1 MSDKI
6 SSFLSS
12 LNEWKDKDTIISL
25 FGPLDI
31 LKDVNP
37 TGYKAKVDFWI
48 KALTDMTQMGL
59 LSEHRCVIDRK
70 ELEKTIK
77 HDQASP
83 LGFDAEEWKKR
94 GLIVLKD
101 DYLSSESWLL
111 WSVKSLLGFTPL
123 SRFLKSNCT
132 EYVSIE
138 SVNGLLSKFDSK
150 YNAPVDFTD
159 SIMNWPDF
167 LKLLENV
174 LEIDKI
180 SELDAEILLHALNRC
195 KNVQISLTNP
205 NLPRSLNNLIIR
217 ICNGIKIPVSETETI
232 NGIYQVK
239 RAQQVLKIQLEEL
252 SKKVLSLTETAKKYV
267 KSGDKNMAKMTLK
280 HKNLVLQT
288 QAKQTD
294 CFLNLEMILNNINKS
309 NSEAEVLNAYKAG
322 TNSLKS
328 ILKTNRLSIENV
340 EETMDALEDIL
351 EEANDIDQAIHRQIE
366 SLPTINDDDI
376 EKEFEELLLQD
387 YEKDLSE
394 VAKVDKSEV
403 VSVDELVN
411 NIDSLEIHDE
421 KLTAL

>member
-1 MSDKI
+1 
-6 SSFLSS
+6 
-12 LNEWKDKDTIISL
+12 
-25 FGPLDI
+25 
-31 LKDVNP
+31 
-37 TGYKAKVDFWI
+37 
-48 KALTDMTQMGL
+48 
-59 LSEHRCVIDRK
+59 
-70 ELEKTIK
+70 
-77 HDQASP
+77 
-83 LGFDAEEWKKR
+83 
-94 GLIVLKD
+94 
-101 DYLSSESWLL
+101 
-111 WSVKSLLGFTPL
+111 
-123 SRFLKSNCT
+123 
-132 EYVSIE
+132 
-138 SVNGLLSKFDSK
+138 
-150 YNAPVDFTD
+150 
-159 SIMNWPDF
+159 
-167 LKLLENV
+167 
-174 LEIDKI
+174 
-180 SELDAEILLHALNRC
+180 
-195 KNVQISLTNP
+195 
-205 NLPRSLNNLIIR
+205 
-217 ICNGIKIPVSETETI
+217 TETI
-232 NGIYQVK
+232 NGIYQDK

-288 QAKQTD
+288 QTKQTD